1 MQITNYI
8 HAYENTTL
16 FDLHFNMYI
25 VKMTNINNKLII
37 HIVNMLIKK
46 SVTMFLFQFTHIII
60 NIYLSQKHLCN
71 LKPKRNNAQRYCNIL
86 SPWH

>member
-37 HIVNMLIKK
+37 HIVNMLIKR
-46 SVTMFLFQFTHIII
+46 
-60 NIYLSQKHLCN
+60 KHMV
-71 LKPKRNNAQRYCNIL
+71 
-86 SPWH
+86 